1 MNGSNKKEWPEIPP
15 GLKYMDVRIPGT
27 FREVV
32 ANKAFDDSQIGR
44 IVRCLLLDTDYF
56 IGHDIEVEVKYYRQ
70 CLVTRNNTRM
80 RIQEYRKRK
89 KYGAAGILSAAIE
102 AGNSHLKANEGS
114 VTVTDPSAQAHV
126 DTSSDEKTPSNLK
139 EKHPPI
145 VPPKKKEPSSL
156 EKCMKVGD
164 KDSVAT
170 VIQADLFSAPFGCGD
185 KGKIAGST
193 ESGSIGVQ
201 DSGKAIGGA
210 TAPQDIESVPGRSM
224 GPSGGCDKNVD
235 ASLVVD
241 SRNDLAWIPYRF
253 TMFWERYPRK
263 VAKADA
269 VKAFTKLIKSQRDV
283 DKFMS
288 TLISSLEWWK
298 RQQTWTKDNG
308 RYIPYPATWLNR
320 GCWEDSKDNK
330 SNSGDSEGAQ
340 YLSLDSESN
349 DDLIRRMRGG

>member
-1 MNGSNKKEWPEIPP
+1 MNGANKKEWPEIPP

-80 RIQEYRKRK
+80 RVQQYRKRK
-89 KYGAAGILSAAIE
+89 KYGAAGMLSAAIE
-102 AGNSHLKANEGS
+102 GGNSHLKANEGS
-114 VTVTDPSAQAHV
+114 VTVTDSSTQAHA
-126 DTSSDEKTPSNLK
+126 DTSSEEKTPSYLK

-145 VPPKKKEPSSL
+145 VPPKKKAPFSL
-156 EKCMKVGD
+156 EKCMKTGD

-170 VIQADLFSAPFGCGD
+170 VIQADLFQAPFGCGD
-185 KGKIAGST
+185 KREIAEST
-193 ESGSIGVQ
+193 ERGSGCVQ
-201 DSGKAIGGA
+201 NREKAIGGA
-210 TAPQDIESVPGRSM
+210 IAPQDIESVSGRSF
-224 GPSGGCDKNVD
+224 GPSGGCDKTVD
-235 ASLVVD
+235 ESRVVD

-269 VKAFTKLIKSQRDV
+269 LKAFTKLIKSQRDV
-283 DKFMS
+283 DKFMT

-298 RQQTWTKDNG
+298 QEQTWTKDNG
-308 RYIPYPATWLNR
+308 RFIPYPATWLNR
-320 GCWEDSKDNK
+320 GCWADSKENAGLD
-330 SNSGDSEGAQ
+330 GGAQ
-340 YLSLDSESN
+340 FLRGNDES
-349 DDLIRRMRGG
+349 DEELIRRMQGG